1 MKLLVFLKT
10 LVLCGLLAVPAETF
24 SQGLMQHKKDLS
36 TQSAG
41 VNFCKPIYK
50 DFQRLITGDDISPE
64 NFTIEMQN
72 EQGTLAKVA
81 MDSFSGQIVY
91 SNTPED
97 FTIVSG
103 ILLTNGT
110 LGNKTLEI
118 YAIVESEESIILL
131 MKEENR
137 NMAYAVKETNGQ
149 LIVKDITN
157 EARNRTLQ
165 DVFFSGPSATQ
176 SAQIQSMPQ
185 QAQPMPQQ
193 MQAMPQQAQVIPQ
206 QTQTIPQP
214 QVAQP
219 QSAPS
224 LSSQPQDSSAVS
236 SDNLLDTTEVA
247 LEDSL
252 VLEEETKTDATSTS
266 DKDMELLQRASE
278 IVIENYLRNMEAE
291 EAAEATAS
299 KSSLGYF
306 LMYCLGVF
314 SGVVGMIV
322 YSAIR
327 ANRFDFFGW
336 FRKKEK

>member
-137 NMAYAVKETNGQ
+137 NMAYAVK
-149 LIVKDITN
+149 
-157 EARNRTLQ
+157 
-165 DVFFSGPSATQ
+165 
-176 SAQIQSMPQ
+176 
-185 QAQPMPQQ
+185 
-193 MQAMPQQAQVIPQ
+193 
-206 QTQTIPQP
+206 
-214 QVAQP
+214 
-219 QSAPS
+219 
-224 LSSQPQDSSAVS
+224 
-236 SDNLLDTTEVA
+236 
-247 LEDSL
+247 
-252 VLEEETKTDATSTS
+252 
-266 DKDMELLQRASE
+266 
-278 IVIENYLRNMEAE
+278 
-291 EAAEATAS
+291 
-299 KSSLGYF
+299 
-306 LMYCLGVF
+306 
-314 SGVVGMIV
+314 
-322 YSAIR
+322 
-327 ANRFDFFGW
+327 
-336 FRKKEK
+336 

>member
-72 EQGTLAKVA
+72 EQGSQAKVA
-81 MDSFSGQIVY
+81 MDSFSGHITY
-91 SNTPED
+91 SNANGY
-97 FTIVSG
+97 TIVGG
-103 ILLTNGT
+103 ILLTNSK
-110 LGNKTLEI
+110 LKNRTLEI
-118 YAIVESEESIILL
+118 FAVVPSNESILLL
-131 MKEENR
+131 MKEENGS
-137 NMAYAVKETNGQ
+137 MAYAVTEVNGQ
-149 LIVKDITN
+149 LMVEDITN
-157 EARNRTLQ
+157 EARTRTLQ
-165 DVFFSGPSATQ
+165 DIVLKGISAAQ
-176 SAQIQSMPQ
+176 SAQTQSIPQQAQSMPQ
-185 QAQPMPQQ
+185 QI
-193 MQAMPQQAQVIPQ
+193 QAMPQQTQVIPQ
-206 QTQTIPQP
+206 QTQTVPQT

-219 QSAPS
+219 QSSPS

-236 SDNLLDTTEVA
+236 SDNLSDTMEVA

>member
-10 LVLCGLLAVPAETF
+10 LVLCGLLAVPAETI
-24 SQGLMQHKKDLS
+24 SQGLMQQKKNSS
-36 TQSAG
+36 TQSVG

-72 EQGTLAKVA
+72 EQGSQ
-81 MDSFSGQIVY
+81 DSFSGHITY
-91 SNTPED
+91 SNANGY
-97 FTIVSG
+97 TIVGG
-103 ILLTNGT
+103 ILLTNSK
-110 LGNKTLEI
+110 LKNRTLEI
-118 YAIVESEESIILL
+118 FAVVPSNESILLL
-131 MKEENR
+131 MKEENGS
-137 NMAYAVKETNGQ
+137 MAYAVTEVNGQ
-149 LIVKDITN
+149 LMVEDITN
-157 EARNRTLQ
+157 EARTRTLQ
-165 DVFFSGPSATQ
+165 DIVLNGISAAQ
-176 SAQIQSMPQ
+176 SAQTQSIPQQAQSMPQ
-185 QAQPMPQQ
+185 QI
-193 MQAMPQQAQVIPQ
+193 QAMPQQTQVIPQ
-206 QTQTIPQP
+206 QTQTVPQT

-219 QSAPS
+219 QSSPS